1 MASSPITSWQIK
13 EEKLET
19 VSEFIFLGYKITVD
33 RDCGHEI
40 KRHLLL
46 EIKAMI
52 NLISILKSR
61 EIILLTEV
69 CIVKAVVFPLV
80 MYRCKSWTV
89 KKAECQ
95 IIDAF
100 ELWC

>member
-1 MASSPITSWQIK
+1 M
-13 EEKLET
+13 
-19 VSEFIFLGYKITVD
+19 GYKITVD

-89 KKAECQ
+89 KKAEC
-95 IIDAF
+95 
-100 ELWC
+100 